1 MLKKGIEDG
10 YYQDPASATD
20 EMIPDFDLTGV

>member
-1 MLKKGIEDG
+1 MEDCGIEYG
-10 YYQDPASATD
+10 FFQEPESATD